1 MFTDQAL
8 GKGVVVRGLVTVWTG
23 ALAMLWATT
32 AAATPQIERWQTSNG
47 ARVLYVHTPE
57 LPMVD
62 VRIIFDAGSA
72 RDGSQGGVSSMTNGL
87 LSTGAGDRGEEAIA
101 ETMDRLGAN
110 LGLDS
115 LRDMAIVSLRS
126 LSDDY
131 LLDPALEVISDVVHK
146 PYFPEH
152 AFERE
157 RSRQL
162 VGIQSQKQSPGTIA
176 EKAFFRAMYGDHPY
190 AEPSSGTEESIKALR
205 RNDLRAF
212 HARYYVGNNAV
223 VAIVGDVGRERAK
236 QIAEQ
241 VVGQLPAGER
251 ASRLPDAVTAKPGE
265 TIVIEYPSVQSHL
278 LMGHPALRR
287 GDPDYFELYVGNHI
301 LGGSGLVSRISEE
314 IREKR
319 GLSYSAYSYFSPM
332 RGEGPFKAGLQTK
345 NESRDEALEVL
356 RKTIVDFVEQGPS
369 EQALIHS
376 KRNITGGFPLRID
389 SNKKIVDYLGMIG
402 FYDLPDDYLDR
413 FNQNV
418 ERVSRESIR
427 DAFRR
432 RLHPTEM
439 VTVVVGGKLD

>member
-1 MFTDQAL
+1 MLINRGTRRDIANRGVTAFWF
-8 GKGVVVRGLVTVWTG
+8 GVVT
-23 ALAMLWATT
+23 MLWVAV
-32 AAATPQIERWQTSNG
+32 AAATPEIERWQTSNG
-47 ARVLYVHTPE
+47 ARILYVHTPE

-62 VRIIFDAGSA
+62 IRVIFDAGSA
-72 RDGSQGGVSSMTNGL
+72 RDGSQGGVASMTNGL

-110 LGLDS
+110 LGFDS

-131 LLDPALEVISDVVHK
+131 LLDPALEVISDVIHK

-162 VGIQSQKQSPGTIA
+162 IGIQSQKQSPATVA

-190 AEPSSGTEESIKALR
+190 AEPSSGTEESIKALK
-205 RNDLRAF
+205 RNDLRSF
-212 HARYYVGNNAV
+212 HARHYVGNNAV

-236 QIAEQ
+236 EIAEQ
-241 VVGQLPAGER
+241 VVGRLPAGER
-251 ASRLPDAVTAKPGE
+251 AVPLPDAVTAKPGE
-265 TIVIEYPSVQSHL
+265 TIVIDYPSVQSHL

-301 LGGSGLVSRISEE
+301 LGGSGLVSMISEE
-314 IREKR
+314 IREER
-319 GLSYSAYSYFSPM
+319 GLAYSSYSYFSPM

-345 NESRDEALEVL
+345 NENRDEALEVL
-356 RKTIVDFVEQGPS
+356 RKTIVNFVEQGPS
-369 EQALIHS
+369 EEALIRS
-376 KRNITGGFPLRID
+376 KKNITGGFPLRID

-402 FYDLPDDYLDR
+402 FYDLPDDYLET

-418 ERVSRESIR
+418 EKVSRESIKS
-427 DAFRR
+427 AFGR